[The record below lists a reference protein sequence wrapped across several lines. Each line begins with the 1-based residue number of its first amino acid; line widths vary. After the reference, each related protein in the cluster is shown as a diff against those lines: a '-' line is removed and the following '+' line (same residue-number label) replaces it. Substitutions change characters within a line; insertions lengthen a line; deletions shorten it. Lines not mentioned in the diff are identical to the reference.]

1 MVISRESAEAEAIAK
16 RSGDGG
22 PGPGQARSSM
32 SKTRSNRIAPV
43 LLGAIAQWL
52 SGCASTAVAPY
63 AGDAPR
69 DDVVYLITG
78 GWHTEIGLSRSAAR
92 ALPRALL
99 DGFPD
104 ARYLVFGWGERG
116 YYTSPDPGVGD
127 ALRALAP
134 GPAALLVVPLSAPPT
149 EAFKDESVL
158 TLPVSSPGIERLDA
172 YLGGYVATD
181 VDGRPRLIGPGPERG
196 SAFYAST
203 GDYSIARTCNTWTA
217 EALHVAGLP
226 VDAAGVVFAS
236 QVRDEAQPLAL
247 PRQ

>member
-1 MVISRESAEAEAIAK
+1 
-16 RSGDGG
+16 
-22 PGPGQARSSM
+22 M
-32 SKTRSNRIAPV
+32 SKTRWNRIAPV
-43 LLGAIAQWL
+43 LLGALAQWL
-52 SGCASTAVAPY
+52 SGCASTPVVPY

-92 ALPRALL
+92 GLPQLLL
-99 DGFPD
+99 DSFPD

-116 YYTSPDPGVGD
+116 YYTSPDPGLGD

-134 GPAALLVVPLSAPPT
+134 GPAALLVIPLSVSPT
-149 EAFKDESVL
+149 EAFADASVL

-181 VDGRPRLIGPGPERG
+181 IDGQPQRIGAGPERG
-196 SAFYAST
+196 SLFYAST
-203 GDYSIARTCNTWTA
+203 GNYSVARTCNTWAA

-236 QVRDEAQPLAL
+236 QLLDEAQPLAL
-247 PRQ
+247 PRR